1 MILEYLIYTI
11 IREDKKVPNLKKM
24 KSDKAR
30 RRGAN
35 SAKLVVRR
43 DDDENIFRLKKGQ
56 PMKTDN

>member
-1 MILEYLIYTI
+1 MIHEYLIHTI